1 MATTTSLPAPDAQSQ
16 PGIGPAGRIV
26 GVFFSPKPT
35 FEDIARKPSW
45 VAPMIVLL
53 LISIGLSV
61 TLARRADWIE
71 VSKDQISKSKF
82 ASRQIDQLSEGQ
94 KAQAYEQAATR
105 GKVIRYVRG
114 FVGWPLL
121 LLVSSGIYLGVFK
134 LIGGART
141 NFATAFAVT
150 TFAQEQEIVRPTGV
164 PEPLSKESP
173 PKATR
178 ARSPHRHAKTKAAS
192 TEEGDQVSPPPV
204 SGGVPATGA
213 RSVMMVDAR
222 TGKTLYEKNADEIRP
237 AASTQK
243 LLTALI
249 VTEHG
254 FLDQPVRVEFTDTLA
269 EPVKLNI
276 KPGDTY
282 QRIDLLRA
290 LLVKSPN
297 DVARCLARDNAGSI
311 ETFAEVMNQRA
322 RELGATHSHFVNPN
336 GLPVPGQYS
345 SARDLSIIAR
355 AAYANPTIRS
365 IVCLPQLVFRYAN
378 GRTRELENTNKVLR
392 RLPYCNGM
400 KTGYTEAA
408 GHCLIC
414 SGSRP
419 GRDII
424 VVVLG
429 DSTAVWRDASALL
442 SWGLWM

>member
-1 MATTTSLPAPDAQSQ
+1 MKLGRRWFIFLCALALPMAA
-16 PGIGPAGRIV
+16 IG
-26 GVFFSPKPT
+26 
-35 FEDIARKPSW
+35 
-45 VAPMIVLL
+45 
-53 LISIGLSV
+53 
-61 TLARRADWIE
+61 
-71 VSKDQISKSKF
+71 
-82 ASRQIDQLSEGQ
+82 
-94 KAQAYEQAATR
+94 
-105 GKVIRYVRG
+105 
-114 FVGWPLL
+114 
-121 LLVSSGIYLGVFK
+121 
-134 LIGGART
+134 
-141 NFATAFAVT
+141 
-150 TFAQEQEIVRPTGV
+150 QESVRPTGV
-164 PEPLSKESP
+164 PDPLPKETETPLSRPVHIRSTHSRAK
-173 PKATR
+173 PKADEDDG
-178 ARSPHRHAKTKAAS
+178 PV
-192 TEEGDQVSPPPV
+192 VSIPTNV
-204 SGGVPATGA
+204 AGGVPVTRAK
-213 RSVMMVDAR
+213 SVIMVDAKS
-222 TGKTLYEKNADEIRP
+222 GQVIYEKNADELRP

-249 VTEHG
+249 VAETG
-254 FLDQPVRVEFTDTLA
+254 FLDRQVTVEPVDTLA

-311 ETFAEVMNQRA
+311 EAFAERMNQRA

-345 SARDLSIIAR
+345 SARDLSVIAR
-355 AAYANPTIRS
+355 TAYANPTIRS
-365 IVCLPQLVFRYAN
+365 IVCLPQIVFRYAN
-378 GRTRELENTNKVLR
+378 GRTRELENTNKVLK

-429 DSTAVWRDASALL
+429 DSKAGVWRDASALL
-442 SWGLWM
+442 AWGLWNPSAGCV

>member
-1 MATTTSLPAPDAQSQ
+1 
-16 PGIGPAGRIV
+16 
-26 GVFFSPKPT
+26 
-35 FEDIARKPSW
+35 
-45 VAPMIVLL
+45 
-53 LISIGLSV
+53 
-61 TLARRADWIE
+61 
-71 VSKDQISKSKF
+71 
-82 ASRQIDQLSEGQ
+82 
-94 KAQAYEQAATR
+94 
-105 GKVIRYVRG
+105 
-114 FVGWPLL
+114 
-121 LLVSSGIYLGVFK
+121 
-134 LIGGART
+134 
-141 NFATAFAVT
+141 
-150 TFAQEQEIVRPTGV
+150 
-164 PEPLSKESP
+164 
-173 PKATR
+173 
-178 ARSPHRHAKTKAAS
+178 
-192 TEEGDQVSPPPV
+192 
-204 SGGVPATGA
+204 
-213 RSVMMVDAR
+213 MMVNAR
-222 TGKTLYEKNADEIRP
+222 TGETLYEKNADEIRP
-237 AASTQK
+237 PASTQK

-249 VTEHG
+249 IAEHG
-254 FLDQPVRVEFTDTLA
+254 FLDRAVRVEFIDTLA

-311 ETFAEVMNQRA
+311 EAFAEVMNQRA

-392 RLPYCNGM
+392 RSPYCNGM